1 MATEA
6 IAATERT
13 VAAHPPPPPPPP
25 PPPAAQAERGGSGG
39 GDDGNDVR
47 VRTATPRI
55 GTASAVHAAYAPMGD
70 DAPTRRIYHCAATS
84 AAQMAAV
91 NGDFQIEVVLEAM
104 RMVETGVCASG
115 DAATRWCASAEAAR
129 ALAKGRAALD
139 DCVYAR
145 RAAPLPR
152 YELVTNADQ
161 CKGAWRSKIDAADVC
176 IFDVTPW
183 TGDLR
188 PVVVSNMRQLVREA
202 EESFKQSVVRDFAQ
216 LDAAAPVAATASV
229 VAGATKP
236 LPHRSV
242 GGSAASKDAG
252 GSIEN
257 SSKDV
262 GGVGRIGGSDGSAAD
277 DNDDLET
284 RADYDSDSGTSVAA
298 SNAGGGGGEAATVSG
313 VPDGSGSCDGDDDDD
328 GDDEG
333 VWARLEGPAVYTDID
348 SFDYEYHAPERPV
361 AGRAPADTMANGNG
375 GAAHTAATAAPEAA
389 AAASATVSKAPGPFK
404 NYCDNKATGAEFSI
418 LRSGDASGERT
429 ARARHYEPVATK
441 QDGSAH
447 AVDARVALELG
458 YAVATK
464 RAEQI
469 VLVVNAS
476 YGSAA
481 ALPAASIGSLGLCTL
496 VYAAPLRADFLRFVM
511 KLDNVDEH
519 AALRKQRAFLA
530 SARPALAADLSYAL
544 KRALYAQAVRTKFAE
559 VRAVLGAEWRDVC
572 ERDTFTTLLTA
583 PTNRRLR
590 ELDRYFARAFGA
602 PLFSSYNKCAVG
614 GSAAIDDE
622 LARWAAL
629 TLVGD
634 RDGAASALQNSA
646 WLHDFVADCV
656 RVQFAI
662 DHRWDGYIR
671 AAAAAD

>member
-1 MATEA
+1 
-6 IAATERT
+6 
-13 VAAHPPPPPPPP
+13 
-25 PPPAAQAERGGSGG
+25 
-39 GDDGNDVR
+39 
-47 VRTATPRI
+47 
-55 GTASAVHAAYAPMGD
+55 
-70 DAPTRRIYHCAATS
+70 
-84 AAQMAAV
+84 MAAV
-91 NGDFQIEVVLEAM
+91 NGDFQIELVLEAM

-115 DAATRWCASAEAAR
+115 DAATRWCASTEAAR
-129 ALAKGRAALD
+129 ALANGRAALD

-216 LDAAAPVAATASV
+216 LDAAAPAAATASV

-236 LPHRSV
+236 LSHTSAC
-242 GGSAASKDAG
+242 GSAASKDAG

-262 GGVGRIGGSDGSAAD
+262 GGVGRIGGSDEGAAD

-298 SNAGGGGGEAATVSG
+298 SNAGGGGDEAATVSG
-313 VPDGSGSCDGDDDDD
+313 VADGSGSCDGDDGEDDDD
-328 GDDEG
+328 GDDES
-333 VWARLEGPAVYTDID
+333 VWAHLEGPAVYTDID

-361 AGRAPADTMANGNG
+361 AGRAPADTVPNGSG
-375 GAAHTAATAAPEAA
+375 GVAHTAAAVAPKAA
-389 AAASATVSKAPGPFK
+389 AAASATVSKPPGPFK
-404 NYCDNKATGAEFSI
+404 NYGEFSI
-418 LRSGDASGERT
+418 LRSGDAGGERT

-496 VYAAPLRADFLRFVM
+496 VYAAPLRSDFLRFVM
-511 KLDNVDEH
+511 KLDKVDEH

-544 KRALYAQAVRTKFAE
+544 KRALYAQAVRAKFAE

-583 PTNRRLR
+583 ATNRRLR
-590 ELDRYFARAFGA
+590 EIDRYFARAFGA

-614 GSAAIDDE
+614 GGGGGGGAAIDDE
-622 LARWAAL
+622 LAQWAAF

-634 RDGAASALQNSA
+634 RDGAAGALQNSA
-646 WLHDFVADCV
+646 WLRDFVADCV

-662 DHRWDGYIR
+662 DHRWDGYTR
-671 AAAAAD
+671 DAAAIAATSD